1 MTMATANEL
10 GDIFADTKAVRSSY
24 YCGEAPMGVA
34 TPGAGKP
41 CPLRMLQRSASIKL
55 MGLHSILSARDPDTP
70 E

>member
-1 MTMATANEL
+1 MATANEL
-10 GDIFADTKAVRSSY
+10 EDYFRRRKPFDHLIS
-24 YCGEAPMGVA
+24 GEAPMGVA